1 LKISEKF
8 SESVRLCW
16 LLTLIAVLYSVTP
29 IHNGNIFWHLRNGID
44 IVETGEIRTADPFTW
59 TRHGAYWIQHEWLA
73 EVALALSWIHIGE
86 AGPVLL
92 KALFIGLSIFFVFKA
107 SVKNGADPG
116 LAFVFGAL
124 WLTLAQPRWIARPH
138 FFSIFFFSLY
148 LYILSF
154 RFRKPWKLALILLP
168 AQILWV
174 NVHAGFVMGLFL
186 ASVPAM
192 TRLLSGRFKEFVKWL
207 LPPVALLLACGIHPN
222 GFRTLEY
229 LPAFLAQPL
238 FKQSIREWWSPF
250 DPRYAPE
257 KAISRT
263 ALLFSFL
270 TLGTTALLV
279 RFSKGI
285 DRGKLLALSILVVAT
300 VFAARNGELL
310 APAMLA
316 WVPAMLTL
324 KIPEKISYFA
334 ALILLVIPFTY
345 GVPREIGPPKE
356 LGAYVDWTVYP
367 VDLANL
373 LEEHPP
379 LLENAVLFNTNEI
392 SGYLEY
398 RFGERFPLFVDG
410 RCLLFPEAFHWDYL
424 MITEAPGEG
433 YRSLQYNL
441 FHRYGFNLLIYNT
454 RNPNSSVYLAAKL
467 PEWVPIRIDGL
478 TSTYASWDLLRET
491 ELESLAFR
499 YFDPLDPSEFLTTPL
514 YLIPMF
520 SLDELKRQ
528 RDQTG
533 AQILDV
539 VVESIHFRQDPTFAS
554 VTADNPGTWSYTLDC
569 WNACRAGNLE
579 SAAVSAELTGDP
591 ALQAAVSYLQTGE
604 LQTGEGI
611 IGITTDIAQ
620 SQWVERT
627 TLITAL
633 WVTGQQTEA
642 LSMADCSMDSLP
654 PWGIAQCAWLYSL
667 SGRQEHA
674 EELTELALSKAQG
687 PVIMEKAARVFRTG
701 GNYLQA
707 IEFCRRALA
716 MSPAY
721 AEARLLLANSL
732 WELNR
737 IEEAGVEYLWFE
749 EAGMPLPEY
758 ARERLLLLKEL
769 GNI

>member
-1 LKISEKF
+1 MKISEKF

-154 RFRKPWKLALILLP
+154 KFKKPWKLALILLP

-192 TRLLSGRFKEFVKWL
+192 TRLLSGRFKEFGKWL
-207 LPPVALLLACGIHPN
+207 LPPVALLFASGIHPN

-270 TLGTTALLV
+270 TISTTALLV

-285 DRGKLLALSILVVAT
+285 DRGKLLALSMLVVAT

-316 WVPAMLTL
+316 WIPAMLTL
-324 KIPEKISYFA
+324 KVPVRISYFA
-334 ALILLVIPFTY
+334 ALILIIIPFTY
-345 GVPREIGPPKE
+345 GVPREIGPPRE
-356 LGAYVDWTVYP
+356 LGAHVDWTVYP
-367 VDLANL
+367 VQLANL
-373 LEEHPP
+373 LDEHPA

-433 YRSLQYNL
+433 FRPLQYNL

-454 RNPNSSVYLAAKL
+454 RNPYSSVYLAAKL
-467 PEWVPIRIDGL
+467 PEWVPIHIDGL

-514 YLIPMF
+514 YLIPAS
-520 SLDELKRQ
+520 SLNELKRQ

-533 AQILDV
+533 TEILDV
-539 VVESIHFRQDPTFAS
+539 AIESLHFRQDSSFSS
-554 VTADNPGTWSYTLDC
+554 VTTYNPGAWAYTLDC
-569 WNACRAGNLE
+569 WNSCRAGDLE
-579 SAAVSAELTGDP
+579 SAAASAELAGDP
-591 ALQAAVSYLQTGE
+591 ALQAAVSYLLTGE

-611 IGITTDIAQ
+611 IGITSDIIP

-627 TLITAL
+627 TLISAL

-642 LSMADCSMDSLP
+642 LSMADSSMDSLP

-667 SGRQEHA
+667 SGCQEHA
-674 EELTELALSKAQG
+674 EELTELALSQAQG
-687 PVIMEKAARVFRTG
+687 PVVTEKAARVFRTG
-701 GNYLQA
+701 RDYLQA
-707 IEFCRRALA
+707 VEFCRRTLA
-716 MSPAY
+716 MSPAF
-721 AEARLLLANSL
+721 AEARLVLAGSL
-732 WELNR
+732 WELSR
-737 IEEAGVEYLWFE
+737 IEEAGVEYRWFE
-749 EAGMPLPEY
+749 EAGISLPEY
-758 ARERLLLLKEL
+758 ARERLLLLREL
-769 GNI
+769 ENI